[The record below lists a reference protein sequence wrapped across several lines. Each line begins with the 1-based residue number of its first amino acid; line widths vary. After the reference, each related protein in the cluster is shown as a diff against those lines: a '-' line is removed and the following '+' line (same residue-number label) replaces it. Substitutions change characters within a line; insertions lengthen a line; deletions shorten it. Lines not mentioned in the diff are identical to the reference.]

1 MSERVKYEAEPDFY
15 ETLLAVLLF
24 TAIEFVATVGVQ
36 SYLVGALLPIIV
48 FPSLIICVAVA
59 VIGVLIAALGRGGGG
74 GRPPFWPLLGL
85 TVLII
90 ATIFVA
96 FSYSH
101 GNRSGALAI
110 AAGVA
115 SALAWGLSVVG
126 MLIWSHRVFSS
137 SYWNGWCNLFAAV
150 FAALAVGYT

>member
-59 VIGVLIAALGRGGGG
+59 VIGVLRAALGRGGGG
-74 GRPPFWPLLGL
+74 GRPLLGL

-115 SALAWGLSVVG
+115 PERCWYADLEPQS
-126 MLIWSHRVFSS
+126 I
-137 SYWNGWCNLFAAV
+137 
-150 FAALAVGYT
+150 